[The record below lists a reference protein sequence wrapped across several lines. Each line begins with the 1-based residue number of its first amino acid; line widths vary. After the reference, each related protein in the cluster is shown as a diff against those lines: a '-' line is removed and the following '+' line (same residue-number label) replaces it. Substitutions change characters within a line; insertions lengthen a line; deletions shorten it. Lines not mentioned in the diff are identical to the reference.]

1 MYGPHGPTAY
11 SNGPSTVEIQ
21 AEWVCEFIKYMRDN
35 NIRYFDAQEDA
46 EAKFGEHINE
56 LSAKTLFHESHG
68 WYMGRNIPG
77 KPVQALNFTVS
88 TITLPLLFLCSI
100 VRNRLADELQF
111 MSMSKQQGGIPMYVR
126 KLAECRQA
134 GYAGYDLVKA

>member
-1 MYGPHGPTAY
+1 MTNLLTALLVIRSISRCCEQKFPNLFFLYGPHGPTAY
-11 SNGPSTVEIQ
+11 SNGPSTVEVQ

-35 NIRYFDAQEDA
+35 KIQSFDVQPEA
-46 EAKFGEHINE
+46 EAKFGEHIND

-88 TITLPLLFLCSI
+88 TATLLFSSTLSTSRLLTKLLC
-100 VRNRLADELQF
+100 
-111 MSMSKQQGGIPMYVR
+111 
-126 KLAECRQA
+126 
-134 GYAGYDLVKA
+134 

>member
-1 MYGPHGPTAY
+1 
-11 SNGPSTVEIQ
+11 
-21 AEWVCEFIKYMRDN
+21 MRDN
-35 NIRYFDAQEDA
+35 GIKSFDVQEDA

-77 KPVQALNFTVS
+77 KPVQALNFT
-88 TITLPLLFLCSI
+88 
-100 VRNRLADELQF
+100 
-111 MSMSKQQGGIPMYVR
+111 GGILMYVR
-126 KLAECRQA
+126 ELAECRQA